1 MAKKKSA
8 NKNVTRKPAQ
18 QKPEPGQR
26 KPGRPEIYTDALAEK
41 VLGLIAGGDDEPKSL
56 HEICKEAWAPGHT
69 SVFKWLKEN
78 KGFADKYAR
87 ARELQAD
94 WYFDQMDKIARD
106 CGYTHE
112 DIGRARLQIDT
123 LKWKLSKM
131 IPKKYGD
138 KLDVAHEGNLNLKG
152 IIRIPVHPGEGK

>member
-1 MAKKKSA
+1 MAKKKRV
-8 NKNVTRKPAQ
+8 NKKVARKPGK

-26 KPGRPEIYTDALAEK
+26 KPGRPEIYIDALAEK
-41 VLGLIAGGDDEPKSL
+41 VLGLIAGGDDEPRSL
-56 HEICKEAWAPGHT
+56 REICREDWAPGFT
-69 SVFKWLKEN
+69 TISKWLNEN
-78 KGFADKYAR
+78 KEFAMQYAR

-94 WYFDQMDKIARD
+94 WYFDEIDKTARD
-106 CGYTHE
+106 CGFMHE
-112 DIGRARLQIDT
+112 DIAKARLQIDT

-152 IIRIPVHPGEGK
+152 IIRVPVHPGEGK